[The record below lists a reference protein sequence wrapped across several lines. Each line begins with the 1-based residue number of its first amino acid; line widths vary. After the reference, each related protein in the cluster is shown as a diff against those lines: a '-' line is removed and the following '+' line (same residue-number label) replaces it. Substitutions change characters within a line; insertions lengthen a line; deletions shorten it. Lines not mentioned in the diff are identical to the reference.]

1 MYEINNCTNLFHPS
15 TWSNE
20 YFQKVLDERY
30 ADTASASLP
39 SDALDRATMTVLREV
54 AGMLDR
60 RDYIEFF
67 TLWGQ
72 ENDFCPLL
80 DYFFFINP
88 VTHESYI
95 ILEVNDAY
103 NRITLWDY
111 EIGCFAEEY
120 LKCYG
125 TEESRAKWVIAQQT
139 YTAQCEEYEAS
150 EED

>member
-1 MYEINNCTNLFHPS
+1 MYEINNNTNITYRF
-15 TWSNE
+15 TCGNG
-20 YFQKVLDERY
+20 YFKKVLDARY
-30 ADTASASLP
+30 ADSACASLP
-39 SDALDRATMTVLREV
+39 SDSLDHATMTVLREI
-54 AGMLDR
+54 AGMLDQK
-60 RDYIEFF
+60 DYTEFF

-72 ENDFCPLL
+72 EYDFCPLL

-95 ILEVNDAY
+95 ILEVNDMH
-103 NRITLWDY
+103 NRITLLDY

-125 TEESRAKWVIAQQT
+125 TEESRAKWAIAQQT
-139 YTAQCEEYEAS
+139 YTTQCEEYEAS